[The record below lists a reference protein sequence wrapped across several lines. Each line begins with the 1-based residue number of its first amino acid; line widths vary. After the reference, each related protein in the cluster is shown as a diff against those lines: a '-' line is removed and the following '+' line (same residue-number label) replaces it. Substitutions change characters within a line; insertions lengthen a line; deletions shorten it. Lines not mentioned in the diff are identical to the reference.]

1 MRPEIEA
8 YLRENGGRY
17 TTKALRAQL
26 IQAGHDAA
34 EVDAALRETEAARA
48 PQFAETRTARSRFWW
63 SVVGLHLVAFALV
76 TFWVYS
82 RNYTYAPIA
91 AMILALM
98 LLVGLGISG
107 LIGRALLS
115 RNGLLAALL
124 VPVISVVGLS
134 GVCLAAIGGSQVS
147 VPPQP
152 GLMDLE
158 IDPPL
163 AFQGSGPAEC
173 VIPEGGF
180 SVYAFDL
187 GTLDGRAVSVSI
199 NTAGDPGAQASAPDS
214 YRAVYVSVSLHPR
227 VGTGEETTY
236 GSPGD
241 VPLQLDAFSDGM
253 SGTLAFEGLAPYGI
267 EGPGSSVDGSAGPPI
282 SGTISWTCE

>member
-8 YLRENGGRY
+8 YLRENGARY
-17 TTKALRAQL
+17 TTKALRTQL

-34 EVDAALRETEAARA
+34 EVDAALRETDAARS
-48 PQFAETRTARSRFWW
+48 PQFAETRAARSRFWW
-63 SVVGLHLVAFALV
+63 SVVGLHLAAFALV
-76 TFWVYS
+76 TVWVYS

-115 RNGLLAALL
+115 RRGLLAALL
-124 VPVISVVGLS
+124 VPLISVVALG
-134 GVCLAAIGGSQVS
+134 GVCLAAIGGSQIS
-147 VPPQP
+147 VPPRP
-152 GLMDLE
+152 GVMDLN

-163 AFQGSGPAEC
+163 DFQGSGTAEC

-180 SVYAFDL
+180 SVYGFDL
-187 GTLDGRAVSVSI
+187 GTLDGRAVSVSLS
-199 NTAGDPGAQASAPDS
+199 TAGDPAAQASAADS
-214 YRAVYVSVSLHPR
+214 FRTVYLSISLHPR

-241 VPLQLDAFSDGM
+241 LPIQLDAFSDGL
-253 SGTLAFEGLAPYGI
+253 SGTLTFEGLAPYGI
-267 EGPGSSVDGSAGPPI
+267 EGPASSPGDAAGPPI
-282 SGTISWTCE
+282 SGTLSWICE